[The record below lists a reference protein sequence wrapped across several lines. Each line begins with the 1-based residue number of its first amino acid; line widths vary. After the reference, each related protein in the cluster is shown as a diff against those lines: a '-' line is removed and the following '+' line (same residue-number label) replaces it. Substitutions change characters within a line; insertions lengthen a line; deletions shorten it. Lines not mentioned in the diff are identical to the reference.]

1 MTDALATA
9 LTEVLSS
16 EDKWRAV
23 NNLGDPNVAVAYGAL
38 GMAFALIFSNAGAA
52 FGTAKSGLGIVAT
65 AAERPDL
72 IFRSIIPVVMA
83 GILGMYGMIIAIIM
97 KSSIQ
102 PTDIGSIS
110 NPA

>member
-1 MTDALATA
+1 MTDALARA
-9 LTEVLSS
+9 LTDITS
-16 EDKWRAV
+16 EDRWRAV
-23 NNLGDPNVAVAYGAL
+23 NNLGDPNVAVAY
-38 GMAFALIFSNAGAA
+38 
-52 FGTAKSGLGIVAT
+52 GTAKSGLGIVAT

-102 PTDIGSIS
+102 PTDIGSIQ
-110 NPA
+110 NPADWNYNYF